1 MLEYNISQFDS
12 EAQRANTQLDI
23 IAKTLEQTEAD
34 LKSVTFQ
41 RDQAL
46 NEIEELKT
54 TITTKDTKI
63 ETLSK
68 SIYKTERELSESK
81 AVYSDLQSAFTKQNQ
96 SLTDVKVQT
105 KAKTEQYGLLQ
116 HQKDDMKIK
125 FDLQTQ
131 ELERVREQSVR
142 RNEAYEAL
150 ETELNQL
157 KMKMLEKEKESAEQM
172 AKIEQQRVAF
182 EKLNATRSQLR
193 QAFDK
198 QS

>member
-1 MLEYNISQFDS
+1 M
-12 EAQRANTQLDI
+12 
-23 IAKTLEQTEAD
+23 
-34 LKSVTFQ
+34 
-41 RDQAL
+41 
-46 NEIEELKT
+46 
-54 TITTKDTKI
+54 
-63 ETLSK
+63 
-68 SIYKTERELSESK
+68 
-81 AVYSDLQSAFTKQNQ
+81 
-96 SLTDVKVQT
+96 QT

-172 AKIEQQRVAF
+172 AKIE
-182 EKLNATRSQLR
+182 
-193 QAFDK
+193 
-198 QS
+198 